1 MDFEM
6 SPECKKHVSEPHEE
20 VLCTERKIQK
30 KKYLKNPSKSKNWN
44 EIH

>member
-1 MDFEM
+1 M
-6 SPECKKHVSEPHEE
+6 SPKCKKHVSEPHEE
-20 VLCTERKIQK
+20 VLFTERKIK